1 MARGKKIPPLHPG
14 KVLYEDFI
22 VPTGISIHRLAMDL
36 RVPANR
42 IAEIVKGE
50 RAISADTAL
59 RLARY
64 LGTSAEFWLGLQSDY
79 DLEKAKD
86 ELAPRIERGRGS
98 PVYRDR
104 RERRDAPSL
113 PRSDRGGPTDRLAA
127 NSESRVG
134 GRESV
139 QWIARRRHDTR
150 ADRARRTRPNRR
162 PGWRARSAGRG

>member
-1 MARGKKIPPLHPG
+1 MARAKKIPPLHPG

-22 VPTGISIHRLAMDL
+22 VPTAISIHRLAMDF

-79 DLEKAKD
+79 ELEKAKD
-86 ELAPRIERGRGS
+86 QLAAKIERE
-98 PVYRDR
+98 VN
-104 RERRDAPSL
+104 
-113 PRSDRGGPTDRLAA
+113 PRKRAA
-127 NSESRVG
+127 
-134 GRESV
+134 
-139 QWIARRRHDTR
+139 
-150 ADRARRTRPNRR
+150 
-162 PGWRARSAGRG
+162 

>member
-1 MARGKKIPPLHPG
+1 MAHRKRMTPLHPG
-14 KVLYEDFI
+14 EVLYEDFV

-42 IAEIVKGE
+42 IAEIVKRQ

-86 ELAPRIERGRGS
+86 KLAAKIEREVR
-98 PVYRDR
+98 
-104 RERRDAPSL
+104 
-113 PRSDRGGPTDRLAA
+113 PRKRAA
-127 NSESRVG
+127 
-134 GRESV
+134 
-139 QWIARRRHDTR
+139 
-150 ADRARRTRPNRR
+150 
-162 PGWRARSAGRG
+162 

>member
-14 KVLYEDFI
+14 EVLYEDFI
-22 VPTGISIHRLAMDL
+22 VPTGISIHRIAMDL

-79 DLEKAKD
+79 ELEKAKD
-86 ELAPRIERGRGS
+86 Q
-98 PVYRDR
+98 
-104 RERRDAPSL
+104 
-113 PRSDRGGPTDRLAA
+113 LAA
-127 NSESRVG
+127 R
-134 GRESV
+134 
-139 QWIARRRHDTR
+139 IAREVHPRKH
-150 ADRARRTRPNRR
+150 AA
-162 PGWRARSAGRG
+162 

>member
-1 MARGKKIPPLHPG
+1 MARAKKIPPLHPG
-14 KVLYEDFI
+14 EVLYEDFI
-22 VPTGISIHRLAMDL
+22 VPTAISIHRLAMDL

-86 ELAPRIERGRGS
+86 ELAARIEREIR
-98 PVYRDR
+98 
-104 RERRDAPSL
+104 
-113 PRSDRGGPTDRLAA
+113 PRKRAA
-127 NSESRVG
+127 
-134 GRESV
+134 
-139 QWIARRRHDTR
+139 
-150 ADRARRTRPNRR
+150 
-162 PGWRARSAGRG
+162 

>member
-1 MARGKKIPPLHPG
+1 MSRGKKIPLLHPG
-14 KVLYEDFI
+14 EVLYEDFI

-64 LGTSAEFWLGLQSDY
+64 LGTSPEFWLGLQSDY

-86 ELAPRIERGRGS
+86 Q
-98 PVYRDR
+98 
-104 RERRDAPSL
+104 
-113 PRSDRGGPTDRLAA
+113 LAA
-127 NSESRVG
+127 RIT
-134 GRESV
+134 REV
-139 QWIARRRHDTR
+139 HPRRR
-150 ADRARRTRPNRR
+150 AA
-162 PGWRARSAGRG
+162 

>member
-1 MARGKKIPPLHPG
+1 MARAKKIPPLHPG
-14 KVLYEDFI
+14 AVLYEDFI

-86 ELAPRIERGRGS
+86 ELAPRIERE
-98 PVYRDR
+98 VQ
-104 RERRDAPSL
+104 
-113 PRSDRGGPTDRLAA
+113 PRK
-127 NSESRVG
+127 RV
-134 GRESV
+134 
-139 QWIARRRHDTR
+139 A
-150 ADRARRTRPNRR
+150 
-162 PGWRARSAGRG
+162 

>member
-1 MARGKKIPPLHPG
+1 MARRKKLRSLHPG
-14 KVLYEDFI
+14 EVLYEDFV
-22 VPTGISIHRLAMDL
+22 VPTGISVHRLAMDL

-86 ELAPRIERGRGS
+86 ELAPRIERE
-98 PVYRDR
+98 VQ
-104 RERRDAPSL
+104 
-113 PRSDRGGPTDRLAA
+113 PRKRAA
-127 NSESRVG
+127 
-134 GRESV
+134 
-139 QWIARRRHDTR
+139 A
-150 ADRARRTRPNRR
+150 
-162 PGWRARSAGRG
+162 

>member
-1 MARGKKIPPLHPG
+1 MARAKKIPPVHSGEVLHA
-14 KVLYEDFI
+14 DFI

-79 DLEKAKD
+79 ELEKAKD
-86 ELAPRIERGRGS
+86 ELAGKIEREVR
-98 PVYRDR
+98 
-104 RERRDAPSL
+104 
-113 PRSDRGGPTDRLAA
+113 PRKRAA
-127 NSESRVG
+127 
-134 GRESV
+134 
-139 QWIARRRHDTR
+139 
-150 ADRARRTRPNRR
+150 
-162 PGWRARSAGRG
+162 

>member
-14 KVLYEDFI
+14 EVLYEDFI
-22 VPTGISIHRLAMDL
+22 VPTGISIHRIAMDL

-64 LGTSAEFWLGLQSDY
+64 LGTSPEFWLGLQRDY

-86 ELAPRIERGRGS
+86 QLEAR
-98 PVYRDR
+98 
-104 RERRDAPSL
+104 
-113 PRSDRGGPTDRLAA
+113 
-127 NSESRVG
+127 
-134 GRESV
+134 
-139 QWIARRRHDTR
+139 IAREVHPRKH
-150 ADRARRTRPNRR
+150 AA
-162 PGWRARSAGRG
+162 

>member
-1 MARGKKIPPLHPG
+1 MARARKIPPLHPG
-14 KVLYEDFI
+14 EVLYEDFI

-64 LGTSAEFWLGLQSDY
+64 LGTSPEFWLGLQSDY

-86 ELAPRIERGRGS
+86 ELAAR
-98 PVYRDR
+98 
-104 RERRDAPSL
+104 
-113 PRSDRGGPTDRLAA
+113 
-127 NSESRVG
+127 
-134 GRESV
+134 
-139 QWIARRRHDTR
+139 IAREVHPRKR
-150 ADRARRTRPNRR
+150 AA
-162 PGWRARSAGRG
+162 

>member
-14 KVLYEDFI
+14 EVLYEDFI
-22 VPTGISIHRLAMDL
+22 VPTGISIHRIAMDL

-64 LGTSAEFWLGLQSDY
+64 LGTSPEFWLDLQSDY

-86 ELAPRIERGRGS
+86 ELAAR
-98 PVYRDR
+98 
-104 RERRDAPSL
+104 
-113 PRSDRGGPTDRLAA
+113 
-127 NSESRVG
+127 
-134 GRESV
+134 
-139 QWIARRRHDTR
+139 IAREVHPRKR
-150 ADRARRTRPNRR
+150 AA
-162 PGWRARSAGRG
+162 